1 MNIERAQL
9 LFGDIWKKI
18 IESSTLRIKS
28 AF

>member
-1 MNIERAQL
+1 MNSERAQL

-18 IESSTLRIKS
+18 IENSTLRIKS